1 MEETARSGWQTA
13 CLGMG
18 TAPAQPLSYTA
29 PLHQTGLSYPVLEFC
44 TPCMRLLRREQAG
57 WAGLARQNM
66 LRAQHHLVHGTQWQR
81 EDARCAEAY
90 PYCQNYQQQQFPGS
104 AEGKYQ
110 SRAVSS
116 AALRLQCTEMK
127 V

>member
-1 MEETARSGWQTA
+1 MDGRQHAWVWELLQRSRYLTQHHCTK
-13 CLGMG
+13 LGFH
-18 TAPAQPLSYTA
+18 TLYWNSVPR
-29 PLHQTGLSYPVLEFC
+29 
-44 TPCMRLLRREQAG
+44 MRLLRREQAG